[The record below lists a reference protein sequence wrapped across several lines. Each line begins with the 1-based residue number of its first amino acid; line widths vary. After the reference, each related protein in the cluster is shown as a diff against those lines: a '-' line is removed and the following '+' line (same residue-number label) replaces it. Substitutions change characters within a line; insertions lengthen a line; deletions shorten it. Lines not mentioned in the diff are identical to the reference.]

1 MNLVNLLNRVFITQS
16 GNLRTKL
23 PKKKALFELRITLP
37 ICLFQRFSYSDK
49 GIPFFKCSEIT
60 CPAILP
66 PIIAI
71 VIPAPLEG
79 RTIPAE
85 SPTKT

>member
-1 MNLVNLLNRVFITQS
+1 MNLVNLLNIEFIIQS
-16 GNLRTKL
+16 GNLSTKL
-23 PKKKALFELRITLP
+23 PRKKALFEFLITLP
-37 ICLFQRFSYSDK
+37 ICLFQRFSYSDR
-49 GIPFFKCSEIT
+49 GIPYFKCSEIT
-60 CPAILP
+60 CPAIRP
-66 PIIAI
+66 PIMAI

>member
-1 MNLVNLLNRVFITQS
+1 MNLVNLLNIVFIIQS

-23 PKKKALFELRITLP
+23 PRKNALFELRITLP
-37 ICLFQRFSYSDK
+37 ICLFHRFSYSEREV
-49 GIPFFKCSEIT
+49 PSFRCSEIT

-66 PIIAI
+66 PIMAI